1 MVTLTHTVSFYRRQQ
16 SQSVSNT
23 PIRIVTYA
31 DNRPSKHVSEYTTE
45 DDDQTSTETTSSNS
59 TTTTSQSTNDREV
72 SNKVAKL
79 SMEIDK
85 QHQMM
90 KQTSQALN
98 LCAATFEFSGSTE
111 SVDAERHLLVASK
124 QCLYI
129 CNNKI
134 FHKKKYKIFNFSS
147 TSRSRI
153 T

>member
-1 MVTLTHTVSFYRRQQ
+1 MDDIIINEQ
-16 SQSVSNT
+16 SSV
-23 PIRIVTYA
+23 A
-31 DNRPSKHVSEYTTE
+31 TT
-45 DDDQTSTETTSSNS
+45 N
-59 TTTTSQSTNDREV
+59 TTSQSSNDREV

-124 QCLYI
+124 YLAFSQMLLL
-129 CNNKI
+129 NI
-134 FHKKKYKIFNFSS
+134 FYYL
-147 TSRSRI
+147 
-153 T
+153 